1 MADGY
6 DNYSVLDADIFTGVA
21 SIMVILFVRKFEH
34 NLPLFVCEQ
43 KIKMTIVTYVNVFK
57 FHAESLYYFLVHSLT
72 YITWIWLI
80 YLL

>member
-6 DNYSVLDADIFTGVA
+6 NNYSVLDADIFTGVVL
-21 SIMVILFVRKFEH
+21 IMVILFVRKFEH
-34 NLPLFVCEQ
+34 SLPLFVSK
-43 KIKMTIVTYVNVFK
+43 KILKMTFVTYVNVFK